1 MDPKM
6 KSYLIICVLLAIP
19 SISCTAE
26 TVPAA
31 DGDGTVRLNVA
42 SEMMQSAASSLNS
55 HAEEEQWSRLQPMYG
70 TYIVLPH
77 KWLLGDVPEDQNFA
91 NYPRIKKMADG
102 KYIMFYHGGQYG
114 SRIWSVTSPDLKTW
128 STPVMHY
135 SPVRVTV
142 DGEDDWRRFVNMDA
156 VVLRSGD
163 ILAVC
168 SYRAAGHY
176 GEGKDGGLMLI
187 RSSDNGK
194 TWTEP
199 QKIYDGVNWE
209 AYLLEL
215 PDGRIQCYFTD
226 PIPQTRNSGTS
237 LIVSEDGGYTWS
249 RKIRVCRQYKYD
261 YDGPNMEYT
270 GQKIYTDQMPC
281 FRVLNDGKTIAGFL
295 EARLETP
302 LSVTGASYC
311 KMSMVWNDE
320 LEWKD
325 LGEESAGPEKRV
337 TNFMKGGSGYMATFP
352 SGEVVISCNSDSRFM
367 LKVLDRNAECP
378 YGSIWIEDWMYPF
391 PGKGFWGSV
400 ETDSPVT
407 LVGAMHDDTGIQIER
422 FWLNHRIDAASEDVT
437 VDGNASEWGTS
448 QALYLASESGTETIF
463 RSARDADNLYLAVET
478 ACPSDNQI
486 HELYL
491 KFNNSSKSG
500 TVTVRITPSGEVTAS
515 GAEIGWASSKAVAKD
530 GRDGIVT
537 ELGIPLSVLEAGD
550 GDYIRFFAKAV
561 TSGSTATFSL
571 SDQENPDSWQRIR
584 LAGL

>member
-6 KSYLIICVLLAIP
+6 KSHLIICVLLAIP

-261 YDGPNMEYT
+261 YDGPNTEYT

-311 KMSMVWNDE
+311 KMSMVWNDG

-478 ACPSDNQI
+478 ACPSDNQV

-530 GRDGIVT
+530 GRDGVVT

>member
-1 MDPKM
+1 M
-6 KSYLIICVLLAIP
+6 KSHLIICVLLAIP

-114 SRIWSVTSPDLKTW
+114 SRIWSVSSPDLKTW

-261 YDGPNMEYT
+261 YDGPNTEYT

-295 EARLETP
+295 EARLVTP
-302 LSVTGASYC
+302 LSVTG
-311 KMSMVWNDE
+311 
-320 LEWKD
+320 
-325 LGEESAGPEKRV
+325 
-337 TNFMKGGSGYMATFP
+337 
-352 SGEVVISCNSDSRFM
+352 
-367 LKVLDRNAECP
+367 
-378 YGSIWIEDWMYPF
+378 
-391 PGKGFWGSV
+391 V
-400 ETDSPVT
+400 E
-407 LVGAMHDDTGIQIER
+407 
-422 FWLNHRIDAASEDVT
+422 
-437 VDGNASEWGTS
+437 
-448 QALYLASESGTETIF
+448 
-463 RSARDADNLYLAVET
+463 
-478 ACPSDNQI
+478 
-486 HELYL
+486 
-491 KFNNSSKSG
+491 
-500 TVTVRITPSGEVTAS
+500 
-515 GAEIGWASSKAVAKD
+515 
-530 GRDGIVT
+530 
-537 ELGIPLSVLEAGD
+537 
-550 GDYIRFFAKAV
+550 
-561 TSGSTATFSL
+561 
-571 SDQENPDSWQRIR
+571 
-584 LAGL
+584 